1 MPEKLTQKVGFLL
14 FFAEKC
20 KKYTKNAKKTRKNL
34 RISNKSCTFAPSNK
48 IRRGGNPKQ
57 RHKIMTTTS
66 KYFNSAEITN
76 VRQTICTLLSELLN
90 AQSFTNKEGH
100 NQVVITLN
108 EEANGD
114 QWLMFVYYDA
124 KRESFYYSFQDQD
137 YNDTVFTYGVGMMD
151 MVEQIEAEIERVHG
165 FEWIEIDID

>member
-1 MPEKLTQKVGFLL
+1 
-14 FFAEKC
+14 
-20 KKYTKNAKKTRKNL
+20 
-34 RISNKSCTFAPSNK
+34 
-48 IRRGGNPKQ
+48 
-57 RHKIMTTTS
+57 MTTTS

-124 KRESFYYSFQDQD
+124 KGESFYYSFQDQD
-137 YNDTVFTYGVGMMD
+137 YNDTDFTYGVGMMD

>member
-1 MPEKLTQKVGFLL
+1 
-14 FFAEKC
+14 
-20 KKYTKNAKKTRKNL
+20 
-34 RISNKSCTFAPSNK
+34 
-48 IRRGGNPKQ
+48 
-57 RHKIMTTTS
+57 MTTTS

-114 QWLMFVYYDA
+114 QWLMIVYYDA
-124 KRESFYYSFQDQD
+124 KGESFYYSFQDQD
-137 YNDTVFTYGVGMMD
+137 DNDTDFTYGVGMMD